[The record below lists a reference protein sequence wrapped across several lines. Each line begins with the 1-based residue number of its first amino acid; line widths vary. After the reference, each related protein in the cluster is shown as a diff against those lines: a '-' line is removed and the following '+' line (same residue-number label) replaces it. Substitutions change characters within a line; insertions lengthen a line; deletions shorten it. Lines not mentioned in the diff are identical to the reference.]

1 MRLDTLSEIQYDALR
16 EVGSIGAGHSATAL
30 SQLVDHRVVLG
41 VPTLEVLSV
50 TEIPTLFGGPEN
62 LVAAVYDRLLG
73 DMSGNILF
81 MLDRPSALAFVDLL
95 RNRDVGTT
103 RSLGADE
110 KALITH
116 SASVIISAYLAAV
129 AWLADLNVLPGRPAF
144 AFDMVGGILE
154 AVAMEIGLSA
164 DEAVVIK
171 TEFLSDD
178 AEEGEEIVDAYV
190 LFLPDPPSLET
201 LLGRLG
207 VS

>member
-1 MRLDTLSEIQYDALR
+1 
-16 EVGSIGAGHSATAL
+16 
-30 SQLVDHRVVLG
+30 
-41 VPTLEVLSV
+41 
-50 TEIPTLFGGPEN
+50 
-62 LVAAVYDRLLG
+62 
-73 DMSGNILF
+73 
-81 MLDRPSALAFVDLL
+81 MLDRSSALALVDLL

-110 KALITH
+110 EALITH
-116 SASVIISAYLAAV
+116 SASVIISAYLAAI
-129 AWLADLNVLPGRPAF
+129 ARLADLNLLPGRPAF
-144 AFDMVGGILE
+144 AFDMLGGILE

-164 DEAVVIK
+164 DDAVVIK

-178 AEEGEEIVDAYV
+178 AEKGEIVDAYV